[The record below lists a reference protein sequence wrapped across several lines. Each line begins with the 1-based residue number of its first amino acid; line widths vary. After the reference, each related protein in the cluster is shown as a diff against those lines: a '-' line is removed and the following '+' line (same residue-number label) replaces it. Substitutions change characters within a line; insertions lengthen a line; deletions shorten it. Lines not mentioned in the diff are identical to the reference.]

1 MVDPELSE
9 FSKEEVKRVIG
20 VALLCTQ
27 TSPALRPSMSRVVAM
42 LTGDIEVTPVT
53 SKPGYLTDWKF
64 DDITSFIDNPSTE
77 EPDTGRYAS
86 TSSSVVG
93 AKHTPANDFEP
104 MLHELLGEGR

>member
-1 MVDPELSE
+1 MVDSELSE
-9 FSKEEVKRVIG
+9 FSKEEVKKVIG

-27 TSPALRPSMSRVVAM
+27 TSPGLRPAMSRVVAM
-42 LTGDIEVTPVT
+42 LSGDIEVAAVT

-86 TSSSVVG
+86 TSSSIVDT
-93 AKHTPANDFEP
+93 KHSPMNASEP
-104 MLHELLGEGR
+104 MLRGLLGEGR